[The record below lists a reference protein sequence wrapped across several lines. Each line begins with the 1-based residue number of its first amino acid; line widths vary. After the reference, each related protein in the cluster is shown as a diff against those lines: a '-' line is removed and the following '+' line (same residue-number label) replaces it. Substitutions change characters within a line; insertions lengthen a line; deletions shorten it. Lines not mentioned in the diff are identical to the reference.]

1 MQIGGQEF
9 SGDILGRISQVVA
22 DNPTISRGKLS
33 RQVCEWLDWRTSAGK
48 LQEGSCRK
56 ALAELRKKGILRL
69 PAATGAFSFGQ
80 TRQVSSLAGMAVTVA
95 DICCSLDELGG
106 IDLVPVTS
114 RYCKDS
120 RIWRALLDEHHYLGS
135 GTLAGAQIRYVIK
148 SARYGYLGALAFSS
162 ATWALRE
169 RDEYIGW
176 CDAARSANLKQ
187 VLTNNRFLIV
197 PTVRVPNLA
206 SFVLAA
212 VLRRLPGDWE
222 ARYKVRPVL
231 VETFIDPTRFK
242 GSCYKA
248 SGWINVGRSAG
259 RRDGIKKSVY
269 LHPLT
274 KKWRGLLRTAPVIPL
289 GASRRPEHPKTWAEQ
304 EFGSA
309 RFHDHRLKERL
320 YTIARDFFSRSDKNI
335 PEACGTKARTMA
347 AYRFFSNPKV
357 NMDVILTPHTEA
369 TIERIKEHKVVLA
382 PQDTTSLNYC
392 THPATDGLGPI
403 NTKANSS
410 VGLILHDTLAFTE
423 NGTPLGVLDAQCWAR
438 KPEEQGK
445 SEKRK
450 ELPIEQ
456 KESIKWLRSYRRVAE
471 VQKCC
476 PDTMLVSIGDRESDI
491 YELFLEAAKDSAG
504 PKLLVRAEKSRNRT
518 VEQKHL
524 WKFMYEVKP
533 EKEPRIVN
541 VPRRDNRPG
550 RKAVCDIR
558 FAQVELAS
566 PKSKDYPPIT
576 MWAVYL
582 LERPNKSV
590 ASPLEWMLLTTAP
603 VNTLRDAEERID
615 WYGKRWGIEVYH
627 RTLKSGCQI
636 ESRQLGSADRL
647 TACIGVDMVVA
658 WRVFHL
664 TMLAREKPNE
674 LCTLFFEEVEWK
686 ALCCYYGRTNEPP
699 RTPPTMIQAARMVG
713 LIGGHMGR
721 VRDGMPGTECIWRG
735 LQRLDTAVDM
745 YAIFKQEPIP
755 HIRKFYTYAM
765 LPQNS
770 GP

>member
-1 MQIGGQEF
+1 MQVGGKLF
-9 SGDILGRISQVVA
+9 TSDIVNRISGMIA
-22 DNPTISRGKLS
+22 DNPDISRGKLS
-33 RQVCEWLDWRTSAGK
+33 RQVCEWLDWHTSTGRP
-48 LQEGSCRK
+48 QEGNCRK
-56 ALAELRKKGILRL
+56 ALSKLQRQGLLRL
-69 PAATGAFSFGQ
+69 PVAARDFSFE
-80 TRQVSSLAGMAVTVA
+80 RRRKSSSIAELEIDVPHISCT
-95 DICCSLDELGG
+95 LRELGA
-106 IDLVPVTS
+106 IDIVPVTS

-120 RIWRALLDEHHYLGS
+120 RIFRTLLDEYHYLGS
-135 GTLAGAQIRYVIK
+135 GMLSGAQIRYVIK

-169 RDEYIGW
+169 RDEHIGW
-176 CDAARSANLKQ
+176 CEAARIANLKY

-197 PTVRVPNLA
+197 PTVQVPNLA

-212 VLRRLPGDWE
+212 ALRRLPEDWE
-222 ARYKVRPVL
+222 TRYKVRPVL
-231 VETFIDPTRFK
+231 VETFVDPTRFK
-242 GSCYKA
+242 GICYQA
-248 SGWINVGRSAG
+248 SNWIDVGLSAG

-274 KKWRGLLRTAPVIPL
+274 KKWCGLLRNAPVIPL

-304 EFGSA
+304 EFGGV
-309 RFHDHRLKERL
+309 RLHDDRLKERL
-320 YTIARDFFSRSDKNI
+320 YTIARDFFNRSDKNI

-369 TIERIKEHKVVLA
+369 AIERIKEHKVVLA

-392 THPATDGLGPI
+392 AHSDTKGLGPI
-403 NTKANSS
+403 NNKDHTS

-423 NGTPLGVLDAQCWAR
+423 SGTPLGVLDAQCWAR
-438 KPEEQGK
+438 DPDDKGK
-445 SEKRK
+445 RERRK

-476 PDTMLVSIGDRESDI
+476 PDTMLVSMGDRESDI
-491 YELFLEAAKDSAG
+491 YELFLEAAKDPAG
-504 PKLLVRAEKSRNRT
+504 PKLLIRAEKSRNRT

-533 EKEPRIVN
+533 EKELRIVN

-558 FAQVELAS
+558 FAQVELTS
-566 PKSKDYPPIT
+566 PKGKDYPPVT

-582 LERPNKSV
+582 LERPNKSIV
-590 ASPLEWMLLTTAP
+590 SPLEWMLLTTVP
-603 VNTLRDAEERID
+603 VKTVRDAEERLD

-627 RTLKSGCQI
+627 RTLKSGCRI
-636 ESRQLGSADRL
+636 ESRQFGFADRL
-647 TACIGVDMVVA
+647 MACLGVDMVVA
-658 WRVFHL
+658 WRVDHL

-674 LCTLFFEEVEWK
+674 PCTIFFEDVEWK
-686 ALCCYYGRTNEPP
+686 ALCCYYGKIKEPP

-745 YAIFKQEPIP
+745 YVVFKQESLP
-755 HIRKFYTYAM
+755 HIRKFYPSA
-765 LPQNS
+765 LRPPS
-770 GP
+770 LGP